1 MSTPVHAF
9 PVVDPDV
16 LAIAV
21 AVCLVCF
28 VALCIIAG
36 WIRCA
41 RARVAVGLTA
51 TNLLRICL
59 TACLGGKVELFDE
72 SPLVEVRC
80 DVADE
85 GDSESE
91 GDAD

>member
-9 PVVDPDV
+9 PVVDPGV

-21 AVCLVCF
+21 CLICF

-36 WIRCA
+36 WIRRAGA
-41 RARVAVGLTA
+41 RAAVGLTA
-51 TNLLRICL
+51 TNPLGICL
-59 TACLGGKVELFDE
+59 TACLGGKVEFFDE
-72 SPLVEVRC
+72 SPLVEIRC

-85 GDSESE
+85 GDNASE